1 MTFIASAAHESI
13 KFSKLNSHFP
23 TSQIPLFTLA
33 VVGIKICLYMCVYVY
48 TTYK

>member
-1 MTFIASAAHESI
+1 MNLLSS
-13 KFSKLNSHFP
+13 LNSIHIFP

-33 VVGIKICLYMCVYVY
+33 VVGIKICLYMCVYVH